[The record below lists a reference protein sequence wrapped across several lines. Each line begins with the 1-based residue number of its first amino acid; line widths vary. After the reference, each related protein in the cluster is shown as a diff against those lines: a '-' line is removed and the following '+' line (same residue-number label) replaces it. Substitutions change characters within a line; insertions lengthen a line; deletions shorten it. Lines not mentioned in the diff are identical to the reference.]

1 MNETRMRAEQR
12 YQILLSMLD
21 HTGRNGLH
29 YTADR
34 DELRVTVNMPAGLV
48 RTQCRFAVHDDKDV
62 ITMHIGTNVFA
73 DDTEAQR
80 RVMKKMNALN
90 NKFIQGRF
98 YLDTT
103 DNEIMFGDGIRFAEV
118 LPSEDMLRDMMMVGL
133 SSVRYEIQDLVQE
146 ILASEQD
153 DWFQQALSED
163 DSDDDNDDDLIEV
176 ITEELADEEDG
187 DEDAGEGEA
196 DDNGADEP
204 DEEE

>member
-1 MNETRMRAEQR
+1 
-12 YQILLSMLD
+12 
-21 HTGRNGLH
+21 
-29 YTADR
+29 
-34 DELRVTVNMPAGLV
+34 
-48 RTQCRFAVHDDKDV
+48 
-62 ITMHIGTNVFA
+62 MHIGTNVFA